1 MPEMEYHL
9 PGRCELTYPLART
22 NREGQVP
29 NYHRTEDPDWLL
41 HRPNLFQQRI
51 WNATDI
57 DFTHAIV
64 LLKVTHSPL
73 VTLHV
78 YENWQRWPVID

>member
-9 PGRCELTYPLART
+9 ADITYPST
-22 NREGQVP
+22 NREGKVP

-51 WNATDI
+51 WSATNI

-64 LLKVTHSPL
+64 LLKVRH
-73 VTLHV
+73 
-78 YENWQRWPVID
+78 